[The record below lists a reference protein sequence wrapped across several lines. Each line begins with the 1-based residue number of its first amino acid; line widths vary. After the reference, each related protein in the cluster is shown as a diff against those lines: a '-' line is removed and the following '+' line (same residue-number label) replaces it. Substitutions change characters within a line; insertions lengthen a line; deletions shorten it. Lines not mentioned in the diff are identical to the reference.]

1 VTSSGR
7 YEAPAIVERT
17 PVGRPL
23 VLAVPS
29 GGVSAVFRTEAEY
42 EAPAIVER
50 TPVDLPLIG
59 VLSGGVPS
67 SAVFRTEAE
76 YEAPAI
82 VERTMVD
89 MPLIG
94 TASTVPSA
102 MFRPE
107 TIDGDR

>member
-1 VTSSGR
+1 MTSSGR
-7 YEAPAIVERT
+7 YQAPAIVERT

-23 VLAVPS
+23 VLAAS

-59 VLSGGVPS
+59 VLSGGPPP

-76 YEAPAI
+76 YEPPAI
-82 VERTMVD
+82 LERTIVD

-94 TASTVPSA
+94 TPSTVTSA

-107 TIDGDR
+107 PIDGGR

>member
-50 TPVDLPLIG
+50 TPVD
-59 VLSGGVPS
+59 
-67 SAVFRTEAE
+67 
-76 YEAPAI
+76 
-82 VERTMVD
+82 